1 MLVGLDVLRRGRNHP
16 ARRRIQ
22 DQALALLSHHAA
34 LDEHGVPIV
43 QVFEQMELDLRL
55 VLSPEHG
62 FDGVAEAEQP
72 VEKDDA
78 ELGERRIV
86 SLYGSNK
93 ESLTPSA
100 ATFEGIDTLV
110 IDLVDVGARYYTYV
124 WTALLAARAAAD
136 AGVHVLLLDRP
147 NPLGTHA
154 LRLEGRPQDAE
165 LCSFVGLRSI
175 PTVHCLTVAE
185 LIVSCFNEEERP
197 MGPDGALS
205 VVPVEGWERHRTA
218 EAWGRPFVAPSPN
231 MPTLQTALV
240 YPGGCLL
247 EGTNLSEGRGTT
259 LPFQQLG
266 APYLRP
272 GALAQAL
279 GDVPGAWTRP
289 TRFVPHFDKHAQ
301 AVCNGVMIHVTDER
315 RFRPV
320 ETYLRVIDA
329 ARRLAP
335 EDFEFLTRPY
345 EFETEEL
352 GFDLLTGHRR
362 VRELMLE
369 GALVEEIVGLG
380 CNVDEEWVARVET
393 AEELVDEVRA

>member
-22 DQALALLSHHAA
+22 DQSIALLSHHAA

-43 QVFEQMELDLRL
+43 RVLTQLEIDVRL
-55 VLSPEHG
+55 VLTPEHG

-72 VEKDDA
+72 ILEDDA
-78 ELGERRIV
+78 ELGERRVV
-86 SLYGSNK
+86 SLYGANK
-93 ESLTPSA
+93 ESLSPSA
-100 ATFEGIDTLV
+100 ATFDGIDTLV
-110 IDLVDVGARYYTYV
+110 VDVVDVGARYYTYV

-147 NPLGTHA
+147 NPLGTHT
-154 LRLEGRPQDAE
+154 RHLEGRPQDPE
-165 LCSFVGLRSI
+165 LCSFVGLRPI
-175 PTVHCLTVAE
+175 PTVHCLTVGE

-272 GALAQAL
+272 GALAQAV
-279 GDVPGAWTRP
+279 GEVPGAWTRP
-289 TRFVPHFDKHAQ
+289 TRFIPHFDKHAGQ
-301 AVCNGVMIHVTDER
+301 VCNGVMIQVTDEA

-320 ETYLRVIDA
+320 ETYLRVLDA

-335 EDFEFLTRPY
+335 DDFEFLTRPY
-345 EFETEEL
+345 EFESEEL

-362 VRELMLE
+362 VRELLIE
-369 GALVEEIVGLG
+369 GAPVDEVVRLA
-380 CNVDEEWVARVET
+380 CSVDEEWETRVEA